1 MNLNKAII
9 VGNVTQQPEIR
20 SIATGTQV
28 ANFSVATNRF
38 YNDRA
43 TGERQ
48 QETEFHRVVA
58 WSRLAEIIGQ
68 YVQKGSLIMIEGR
81 IQTRSW
87 DDKTTG
93 AKRYATEII
102 ADSIQLGPRRE
113 GATGGAPSQYADR
126 TQPSP
131 RTQRSAPSQDEPP
144 MPTID
149 AGAVT
154 EDDIDLKDIPF

>member
-28 ANFSVATNRF
+28 ANFTVATNRF

-43 TGERQ
+43 TAQRQ

-58 WSRLAEIIGQ
+58 WARLAEIIGQ

-93 AKRYATEII
+93 AKRYTTEII
-102 ADSIQLGPRRE
+102 ADSIQLGPRRD
-113 GATGGAPSQYADR
+113 GATNTPSQYGSNA
-126 TQPSP
+126 QPSP
-131 RTQRSAPSQDEPP
+131 ATKQATPSQDEPP
-144 MPTID
+144 IPTID